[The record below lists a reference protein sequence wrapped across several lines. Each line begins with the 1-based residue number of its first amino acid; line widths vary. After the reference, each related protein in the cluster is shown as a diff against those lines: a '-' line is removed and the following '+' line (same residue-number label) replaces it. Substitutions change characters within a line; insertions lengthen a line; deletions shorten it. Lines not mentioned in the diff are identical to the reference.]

1 VGDFAGCFDGCRGAN
16 SRPVAGI
23 RSAKWWHRNFDRFN
37 QDALTILMRGG
48 MTTPKLKFP
57 LPAEFDPLAL
67 SGLIEIKLRPSGK
80 LFDRSKRAGHFLRG
94 LA

>member
-1 VGDFAGCFDGCRGAN
+1 
-16 SRPVAGI
+16 
-23 RSAKWWHRNFDRFN
+23 
-37 QDALTILMRGG
+37 MRGG

-80 LFDRSKRAGHFLRG
+80 SFDRSKRAGHFLRG